1 MEHNLWLAAHH
12 FSFWYWK
19 LGGTVKKKHPV
30 YANAREK
37 VKFAIIFRWKL
48 CSYSSVSMR
57 YVLRL
62 KMVLFCWMN
71 FSFLSIRKTS
81 TKWWYNMWRSVH
93 SWKDQSQRI
102 TSFMCGWLA
111 VRMKRLSKSNFEE
124 HPLISILLFYSVICQ
139 QIAMEMMTSIPD
151 FGGSADVFYNCA
163 AWLSSAL
170 IALMFAEARNRNGLR
185 LISPE
190 RGRAR

>member
-1 MEHNLWLAAHH
+1 MIL
-12 FSFWYWK
+12 
-19 LGGTVKKKHPV
+19 
-30 YANAREK
+30 
-37 VKFAIIFRWKL
+37 L
-48 CSYSSVSMR
+48 CCT
-57 YVLRL
+57 
-62 KMVLFCWMN
+62 F
-71 FSFLSIRKTS
+71 FLSIRRAS

-93 SWKDQSQRI
+93 TWKDQSQRI

-124 HPLISILLFYSVICQ
+124 NPLISILLFYSVICQ

-163 AWLSSAL
+163 AWLSRAL

-190 RGRAR
+190 REGKPGAENSPIKLEAMQVCAGSPSA